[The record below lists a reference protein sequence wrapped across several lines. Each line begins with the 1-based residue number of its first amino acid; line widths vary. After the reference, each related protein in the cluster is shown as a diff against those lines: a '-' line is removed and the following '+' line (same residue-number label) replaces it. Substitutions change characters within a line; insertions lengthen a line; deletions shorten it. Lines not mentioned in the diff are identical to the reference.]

1 MRVATSLPGSSSMP
15 LKTEKNF
22 LDEYVKELD
31 KADDVRE
38 EMSGT
43 CRTKN
48 SSIYDNEDGA
58 VQEEDKDD
66 IDAKIDKL

>member
-15 LKTEKNF
+15 LKT
-22 LDEYVKELD
+22 D
-31 KADDVRE
+31 DDVRE

-66 IDAKIDKL
+66 KDAKIDKL